1 MKLKK
6 TWIGV
11 CVFVIYLVGII
22 FATGVTGFVSGLFL
36 KFGQLVQAI
45 IVAACAVVLGLIISF
60 AGNRIGKSFIGSG
73 IGKNTLIEVLSPIF
87 ITICGVLFYYFSS
100 YMSLTG
106 GNMALYEG
114 AKVTGGAVLPVSTS
128 ILDYVY
134 MLGLRGCM
142 LLLGNGANAV
152 VIYNIVLRAVLL
164 LCLYFSLRMTIG
176 ILGAYVSTILV
187 ISIPVFANS
196 LSVVSSANLF
206 FAALFMSIF
215 FTVMLAKGMNTDAG
229 NMAYFILFDIIVGA
243 LCGFTVFMDLGGIA
257 LLAIAFAAFFVLS
270 DLEEKHVAANVIIYL
285 ITGIATFAISIIGWY
300 GNSDFIANFWKWAN
314 QFYGI
319 NNSELFVIATESIQ
333 SLTLILVLFVC
344 AIAAAFAYVFSGRC
358 ERVVPWFF
366 YIVLASVLSVVLG
379 KTATNDQV
387 YLMILLAIGVGC
399 LMSCIAYKKKAVI
412 AEAEAESQAE
422 TENNDEAQDEPK
434 EETEEKVEIKATS
447 KEISEVITPEEKAVE
462 AKEENVE
469 EPEPKE
475 EEKEEVVEEPEP
487 KEEKPRFVPEGM
499 VLPMGDEDEESL
511 VPHFNLKRNE
521 NEDIG
526 VISLNRDVTP
536 KEETASK
543 EPEPVKAVEAEEK
556 TEEISEETITE
567 KTPAKDDFDISIEPG
582 DDFDI

>member
-243 LCGFTVFMDLGGIA
+243 LWGFTVFMDLGGIA

-333 SLTLILVLFVC
+333 SLTLILILFVC

-412 AEAEAESQAE
+412 AEPEAESQAE

-447 KEISEVITPEEKAVE
+447 KEISEVITPEEKTVE
-462 AKEENVE
+462 AEVE
-469 EPEPKE
+469 ETE
-475 EEKEEVVEEPEP
+475 VEETEV
-487 KEEKPRFVPEGM
+487 EEKPRFVPEGM

-556 TEEISEETITE
+556 TEEISEEPITE

>member
-243 LCGFTVFMDLGGIA
+243 LWGFTVFMDLGGIA

-333 SLTLILVLFVC
+333 SLTLILILFVC

-412 AEAEAESQAE
+412 AEPEAESQAE

-447 KEISEVITPEEKAVE
+447 KEISEVITPEEKTVE
-462 AKEENVE
+462 AEVE
-469 EPEPKE
+469 ET
-475 EEKEEVVEEPEP
+475 EV
-487 KEEKPRFVPEGM
+487 EEKPRFVPEGM

-556 TEEISEETITE
+556 TEEISEEPITE